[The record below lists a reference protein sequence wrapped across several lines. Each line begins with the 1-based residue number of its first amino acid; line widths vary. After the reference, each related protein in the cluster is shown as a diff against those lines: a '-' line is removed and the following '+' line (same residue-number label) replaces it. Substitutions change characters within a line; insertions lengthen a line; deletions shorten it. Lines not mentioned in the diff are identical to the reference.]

1 MRQTM
6 FKIKIIKALQDRY
19 ESQISEAE
27 ATIEIY
33 LTKPVGIGEHPQHI
47 DEVDKLVG
55 KINMK
60 IKITGV
66 HKGKIELLKSFFCPL
81 TLSR

>member
-47 DEVDKLVG
+47 DEGDKLVG
-55 KINMK
+55 KIAEAEDK
-60 IKITGV
+60 IAVLQKLKI
-66 HKGKIELLKSFFCPL
+66 
-81 TLSR
+81 